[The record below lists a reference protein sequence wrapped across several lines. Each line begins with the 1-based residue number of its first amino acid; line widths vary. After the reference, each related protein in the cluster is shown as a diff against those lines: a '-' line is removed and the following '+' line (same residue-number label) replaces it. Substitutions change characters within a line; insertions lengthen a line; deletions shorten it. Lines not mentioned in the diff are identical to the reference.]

1 MTGDHSFPES
11 FGSVTSLTLIN
22 LAKSA
27 EPAAWETLFRLY
39 SPLVRYWLR
48 KSRTP
53 GLDEDDLVQEVFRSI
68 YSGLGR
74 FEKESAEDS
83 FRAWIRT
90 ITQNKIRDYLKT
102 RANKPVAA
110 GGTTAWRLVEAAADP
125 EPAAD
130 LSDLSELSEDRLV
143 INEALELVR
152 MEIQAQT
159 FQAFWR
165 ATVDGIAPDLVAE
178 ELGIP
183 VHSVYQAK
191 SRVLR
196 RLRDLLE

>member
-1 MTGDHSFPES
+1 MTDGPSFPET
-11 FGSVTSLTLIN
+11 FGAVTSLTLIN

-27 EPAAWETLFRLY
+27 DPAAWETLFRLY

-48 KSRTP
+48 KSRIP
-53 GLDEDDLVQEVFRSI
+53 QLDEDDLVQEVFRSI
-68 YSGLGR
+68 HSGLAR
-74 FEKESAEDS
+74 FEKKSATDS
-83 FRAWIRT
+83 FRAWMRT

-102 RANKPVAA
+102 QANKPLAT
-110 GGTTAWRLVEAAADP
+110 GGMTALRLVHEAPDFELAD
-125 EPAAD
+125 E
-130 LSDLSELSEDRLV
+130 LSEFSEDRLV
-143 INEALELVR
+143 IHEALEIVR
-152 MEIQAQT
+152 REIQPQT

-165 ATVDGIAPDLVAE
+165 ATVDGIEPSLVAD

-183 VHSVYQAK
+183 LNSVYQAK

>member
-1 MTGDHSFPES
+1 MTDDPSFPKS
-11 FGSVTSLTLIN
+11 IGAVTSLTLIN

-27 EPAAWETLFRLY
+27 DPAAWETLFRLY

-48 KSRTP
+48 KSRIP
-53 GLDEDDLVQEVFRSI
+53 QLDEDDLVQEVFRSI
-68 YSGLGR
+68 HSGLAR
-74 FEKESAEDS
+74 FEKKSATDS
-83 FRAWIRT
+83 FRAWMRT

-102 RANKPVAA
+102 QANKPLAT
-110 GGTTAWRLVEAAADP
+110 GGTTALRLVHEAPDLALGDELP
-125 EPAAD
+125 EI
-130 LSDLSELSEDRLV
+130 SEDRLV
-143 INEALELVR
+143 IHEALEMVR
-152 MEIQAQT
+152 SEIQSQT

-165 ATVDGIAPDLVAE
+165 STVDGIAPSLVAE

-183 VHSVYQAK
+183 LQSVYQAK

>member
-11 FGSVTSLTLIN
+11 FGSVTSLTLVN

-27 EPAAWETLFRLY
+27 DPAAWETLFRLY

-53 GLDEDDLVQEVFRSI
+53 RLDEDDLVQEVFRSI

-74 FEKESAEDS
+74 FEKESAGDS

-102 RANKPVAA
+102 RANKPEAT

-152 MEIQAQT
+152 LEIQAQT

>member
-27 EPAAWETLFRLY
+27 DPAAWETLFRLY

-152 MEIQAQT
+152 LEIQNQT